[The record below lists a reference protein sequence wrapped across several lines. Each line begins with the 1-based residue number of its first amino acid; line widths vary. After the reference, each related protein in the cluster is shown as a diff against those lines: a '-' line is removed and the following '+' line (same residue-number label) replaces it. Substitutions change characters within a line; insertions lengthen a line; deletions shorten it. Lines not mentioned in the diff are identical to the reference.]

1 MKSIQFKRTGVAG
14 KIPTPESLQVGEIA
28 LNLTDHV
35 IFTKDKE
42 HKVVQISVSPE
53 THAALE
59 SKVDANKKE
68 LDQTIALNDQTINAK
83 VDEIKTATDATI
95 SANDQAINT
104 KVDNIK
110 RETDATILANK
121 NAAASELAT
130 VQEDLTKVINANKDA
145 AAVATE
151 ELDTRINAKVDGIKE
166 RTDATILAND
176 TAIHEKVDLIKAT
189 TDRTIADNAQHA
201 QNQLEATYNH
211 LTGVIEANKQEA
223 AEAVTALSG
232 TVEAKDTAIH
242 KKVDGNKAHTDSEIT
257 RLESR
262 IDNIDGS
269 SDGKFIKK
277 DVSTKTEGWLVSR
290 TANYEESEVQGM
302 PYLDYFG
309 AYRVN
314 GADNW
319 GDYTGMILNV
329 PHAWG
334 KAHGRGFSFQYGS
347 AGSHVRTYGFDANG
361 EKAFSHRMYHE
372 GDKPTPAELGVY
384 SKQEVDV
391 KFQKTLNL
399 GAQTGWKKIATLV
412 MDQNWGRGC
421 YIKLI
426 GGNGYNAG
434 SIVQTNILEIV
445 IRNSNAN
452 PVGLTATMYHH
463 FYAFNQECVVVN
475 TGVNTYDIY
484 VSYSEHSMFVM
495 AEYQTNGGDTL
506 LTVHDEPESLIE
518 KPAGDNV
525 TNAFNIYAFN
535 SQQNRGA
542 LAFTTNQQHE
552 YDIKHMNEIA
562 VDGKKYLRCFR
573 SSGPAAIWHETVHQ
587 GAYRLAT
594 GSSDSSQEFLIEA
607 GHNGRSSRV
616 TAGMFTADGGNDG
629 FKIRY
634 VPETESAM
642 YQIWDRNTGNL
653 NAYVGYG
660 SSNQPTYSVYNRLG
674 DIQLSA
680 AGNVNVESVLNVQR
694 KMNIY
699 SSEPV
704 AEPSTHVF
712 NIRNWGN
719 SHANGN
725 RGAVLEI
732 SDGAG
737 WHFYTQ
743 RMTNGAIEHGFSG
756 VLTAGTMWA
765 HGDMNIQ
772 NNAYV
777 RGTNGLTIQSDSNR
791 HVWFKDGAGNEKAV
805 IYSEN
810 AGNLV
815 IRTNAGGTFAH
826 QFTDGMLWMSN
837 AMLPYRGDLGLIR
850 GHIAGGA
857 WDAWRDRPA
866 GVLVDCPDSRNQ
878 AYSIWKATHWGEQ
891 HIAAMGVHA
900 GGGNPSV
907 AMHVGGGIYS
917 WAHNGDFTA
926 GAAVYCN
933 DVYIRSD
940 RRLKINVEDYKEN
953 AVEKVNKLKVKTYD
967 KVKSLSDR
975 EVIGHEIGI
984 IAQDLQ
990 EILPEAVNTSNVG
1003 SPDNPEEILTISNSS
1018 VNALLIKAV
1027 QEMTAKM
1034 EEMSKEIE
1042 YLKSQVK

>member
-1 MKSIQFKRTGVAG
+1 MQSIQFKRTGVAG

-28 LNLTDHV
+28 LNLKDHV

-68 LDQTIALNDQTINAK
+68 IDQTIALNDEAIHAK

-95 SANDQAINT
+95 TENHAEINN
-104 KVDNIK
+104 KVDVIK

-121 NAAASELAT
+121 NTAASDLATAKDELTATIEANKTAAAL
-130 VQEDLTKVINANKDA
+130 
-145 AAVATE
+145 ATE

-176 TAIHEKVDLIKAT
+176 TAINEKVDLIKAT
-189 TDRTIADNAQHA
+189 TDRTIAANAEHA
-201 QNQLEATYNH
+201 QNQLEETFNH
-211 LTGVIEANKQEA
+211 LTGVIEANKEEA
-223 AEAVTALSG
+223 AQAVTTLSG

-242 KKVDGNKAHTDSEIT
+242 KKVDDNKTHTDSEIT

-277 DVSTKTEGWLVSR
+277 DTDTTTEGHLLSR
-290 TANYEESEVQGM
+290 TANYLENPALQSSD
-302 PYLDYFG
+302 YLKYFG
-309 AYRVN
+309 PYRVN
-314 GADNW
+314 GMDNW
-319 GDYTGMILNV
+319 GEYTGMILNV
-329 PHAWG
+329 PHSAG

-347 AGSHVRTYGFDANG
+347 AGSQVRTYGFDANG

-372 GDKPTPAELGVY
+372 GDKPTPAELNVY
-384 SKQEVDV
+384 SKEEVNRL
-391 KFQKTLNL
+391 FQKSLWL
-399 GAQTGWKKIATLV
+399 GHAGGTGWFKIATVNLP
-412 MDQNWGRGC
+412 QIGTQAFIR
-421 YIKLI
+421 LI
-426 GGNGYNAG
+426 GGNGFNAG
-434 SIVQTNILEIV
+434 TIAQTNVYELV
-445 IRNSNAN
+445 IRSSNAS
-452 PVGLTATMYHH
+452 PTSGLTFTVYQHLQGMD
-463 FYAFNQECVVVN
+463 NQFCAVN
-475 TGVNTYDIY
+475 TGGDNFDIY
-484 VSYSEHSMFVM
+484 ALYYEFSAHVM
-495 AEYQTNGGDTL
+495 AEYGAAGAT
-506 LTVHDEPESLIE
+506 LTVYDNPEKFGE
-518 KPAGDNV
+518 KPAGATDALRVNM
-525 TNAFNIYAFN
+525 FN
-535 SQQNRGA
+535 SVNNKGTLNFNANVQN
-542 LAFTTNQQHE
+542 E
-552 YDIKHMNEIA
+552 YDIDHLNSVA
-562 VDGKKYLRCFR
+562 ADGKKYLRRFR
-573 SSGPAAIWHETVHQ
+573 SSQPATIWHETVS
-587 GAYRLAT
+587 GGDYRLST
-594 GSSDSSQEFLIEA
+594 GTTDTDQQLYIQA
-607 GHNGRSSRV
+607 GHDGRTSRV

-634 VPETESAM
+634 IPESESAM
-642 YQIWDRNTGNL
+642 FQIWNRNTGEL
-653 NAYVGYG
+653 NGYFGYG
-660 SSNQPTYSVYNRLG
+660 SNNQPTLTVHNRLG

-680 AGNVNVESVLNVQR
+680 AGNINCEAVLNVQR

-699 SSEPV
+699 GSDPV
-704 AEPSTHVF
+704 TEPSTHVF

-719 SHANGN
+719 SHVGGTRN
-725 RGAVLEI
+725 AVLEF
-732 SDGAG
+732 SDGQSY
-737 WHFYTQ
+737 HFYTH
-743 RMTNGAIEHGFSG
+743 RLANGQIEAGFAG

-772 NNAYV
+772 QNAYV
-777 RGTNGLTIQSDSNR
+777 RGGHGLEIQSDTNR
-791 HVWFKDGAGNEKAV
+791 HIWFKDNAGNEKAV

-810 AGNLV
+810 AGNIV
-815 IRTNAGGTFAH
+815 IRTNAGGQFAN
-826 QFTDGMLWMSN
+826 QFTDGMIWLSN

-878 AYSIWKATHWGEQ
+878 AYSIWKATHWGID
-891 HIAAMGVHA
+891 HLAAMGVHA

-907 AMHVGGGIYS
+907 AMHVGGAIYS

-990 EILPEAVNTSNVG
+990 EVLPEAVSTSNVG
-1003 SPDNPEEILTISNSS
+1003 SQDNPEEILTISNSS

>member
-121 NAAASELAT
+121 NTSASELAT

-277 DVSTKTEGWLVSR
+277 DTDTTTEGHLLSR
-290 TANYEESEVQGM
+290 TANYLENPALQSSD
-302 PYLDYFG
+302 YLKYFG
-309 AYRVN
+309 PYRVN
-314 GADNW
+314 GLDNW

-329 PHAWG
+329 PHSAG

-347 AGSHVRTYGFDANG
+347 AGSQVRTYGFDANG

-384 SKQEVDV
+384 SKEEVNSL
-391 KFQKTLNL
+391 FQKSLWL
-399 GAQTGWKKIATLV
+399 GHAGGSGWFKIASVNLPQIGT
-412 MDQNWGRGC
+412 QAFIR
-421 YIKLI
+421 LI
-426 GGNGYNAG
+426 GGNGFNAG
-434 SIVQTNILEIV
+434 TIAQTNVYELV
-445 IRNSNAN
+445 IRSSNAS
-452 PVGLTATMYHH
+452 PTSGLTFTVYQHLQGMD
-463 FYAFNQECVVVN
+463 NQFCAVN
-475 TGVNTYDIY
+475 TGGDNFDIY
-484 VSYSEHSMFVM
+484 ALYYEFSAHVM
-495 AEYQTNGGDTL
+495 AEYGAAGAT
-506 LTVHDEPESLIE
+506 LTVYDNPEKFDE
-518 KPAGDNV
+518 KPAGATDALRVNM
-525 TNAFNIYAFN
+525 FN
-535 SQQNRGA
+535 SVNNKGTLNFNANVQN
-542 LAFTTNQQHE
+542 E
-552 YDIKHMNEIA
+552 YDIEHLNSVA
-562 VDGKKYLRCFR
+562 ADGKKYLRRFR
-573 SSGPAAIWHETVHQ
+573 SSQPATIWHETVS
-587 GAYRLAT
+587 GGDYRLST
-594 GSSDSSQEFLIEA
+594 GSTDTDQQLYIQA
-607 GHNGRSSRV
+607 GHDGRSSRV

-660 SSNQPTYSVYNRLG
+660 SNNQPTYSVYNRLG

-699 SSEPV
+699 SSDPV
-704 AEPSTHVF
+704 TEPSTHVF

-719 SHANGN
+719 SHVNGN
-725 RGAVLEI
+725 RSAVFEI
-732 SDGAG
+732 SDGQG
-737 WHFYTQ
+737 YHFFTQ
-743 RMTNGAIEHGFSG
+743 RMTNGAIEHGFAGTLS
-756 VLTAGTMWA
+756 AGTMWA
-765 HGDMNIQ
+765 HGDMNVQ
-772 NNAYV
+772 SNLYV
-777 RGTNGLTIQSDSNR
+777 RGGHGVEIVSDTNR
-791 HVWFKDGAGNEKAV
+791 HIWFRDNAGNEKAV
-805 IYSEN
+805 LYAENDGAVKLRTSSQQYSTRFGE
-810 AGNLV
+810 GM
-815 IRTNAGGTFAH
+815 IHTTGQMTTGG
-826 QFTDGMLWMSN
+826 D
-837 AMLPYRGDLGLIR
+837 RGLIR
-850 GHIAGGA
+850 GAITGGA
-857 WDAWRDRPA
+857 WVDWRDRPA
-866 GVLVDCPDSRNQ
+866 GILVDCQDSRNQ
-878 AYSIWKATHWGEQ
+878 AYNIWKATHWGEY

-900 GGGNPSV
+900 GGGNAHV
-907 AMHVGGGIYS
+907 VMHVGGSDYS
-917 WAHNGDFTA
+917 FAFNGDFTA

-940 RRLKINVEDYKEN
+940 ARLKINVEDYKEN
-953 AVEKVNKLKVKTYD
+953 AIDKVNKLKVKTYD

-990 EILPEAVNTSNVG
+990 EVLPEAVSTSNVG
-1003 SPDNPEEILTISNSS
+1003 SQDNPEEILTISNSS

-1027 QEMTAKM
+1027 QEM
-1034 EEMSKEIE
+1034 SKRIE
-1042 YLKSQVK
+1042 YLESLVK